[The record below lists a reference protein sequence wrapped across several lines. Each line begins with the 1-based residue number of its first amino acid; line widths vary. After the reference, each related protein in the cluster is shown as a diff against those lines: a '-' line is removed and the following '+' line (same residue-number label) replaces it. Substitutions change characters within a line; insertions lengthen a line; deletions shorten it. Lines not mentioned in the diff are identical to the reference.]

1 VYEYHSNVTNLRTQ
15 FRRILKKADVEAW
28 TRIFHNLS
36 ASRQTEL
43 QEVLPDHASNQW
55 LGISSRVAEEHYIT
69 VHDEHWD
76 RALNFSPTCPPIDV
90 RTGPIDAHQEI
101 EKTNDL
107 IGDDGV
113 WEGGQYPR
121 PGAIPNEDST

>member
-1 VYEYHSNVTNLRTQ
+1 MWLRMERCVYEYHSNVTNLRTQ

-76 RALNFSPTCPPIDV
+76 RALNFSPTCPPIAV

-107 IGDDGV
+107 IGDD
-113 WEGGQYPR
+113 
-121 PGAIPNEDST
+121 